1 MRMDFFTGLLIYAAG
16 VGSCWIYFSYKTGQE
31 THKLTE
37 EFNQY
42 KVSTTSAIMDLT
54 KLINSNISTVGNAN
68 HAITEVK
75 KDLVCFTEKIDRTD
89 QELDNLQEHC
99 VKLRESIIDVREIV
113 ASKRPI
119 HRHDPIQV
127 TLSPGILNPEMVKK
141 TKKQIKEFEQ

>member
-16 VGSCWIYFSYKTGQE
+16 VGSCWIYFSYKTGQDSA
-31 THKLTE
+31 KLTE

-68 HAITEVK
+68 LAITELK
-75 KDLVCFTEKIDRTD
+75 KDLVCFTNKVDRTD

-99 VKLRESIIDVREIV
+99 IKLRESIIDVREIV

-119 HRHDPIQV
+119 HRHDPISV
-127 TLSPGILNPEMVKK
+127 TISPTVLQSGDVIKK
-141 TKKQIKEFEQ
+141 S

>member
-1 MRMDFFTGLLIYAAG
+1 MDILTGFLIYAAG
-16 VGSCWIYFSYKTGQE
+16 IGSCWIAMTYKTGQE

-42 KVSTTSAIMDLT
+42 KVSTTSAFEDIRKTL
-54 KLINSNISTVGNAN
+54 NSNIQTVGIAN
-68 HAITEVK
+68 LAITEVK
-75 KDLVCFTEKIDRTD
+75 KDLACYTEKIDRTD

-99 VKLRESIIDVREIV
+99 VKLRESIIDVREVV
-113 ASKRPI
+113 AGKRPI
-119 HRHDPIQV
+119 HRHQPIQV